1 MPATVICNPQQHT
14 LSKFRDD
21 TVKFLPGEHRKIIEV
36 MMLIK
41 LPEKVLSFS
50 EVSLFKSP

>member
-1 MPATVICNPQQHT
+1 MLATVICNPQQHT

-41 LPEKVLSFS
+41 LPEKVSSFS